1 MPYSLEQFVLKLL
14 EICGL
19 CSPSSENRQGCMKE
33 RGAQFFDGGGGN
45 KSGGTYNRMLDPCT

>member
-1 MPYSLEQFVLKLL
+1 MPYFLEKFILQLL

-33 RGAQFFDGGGGN
+33 RGTQFFDGGGGQKRGN
-45 KSGGTYNRMLDPCT
+45 IQ